1 MFKKDFLYYFHT
13 PIGYIVIGI
22 YLLAITLF
30 LWVVPG
36 EYNILD
42 SGYAQVDGLFR
53 LSPWLFMML
62 CPALC
67 MRLFAEEV
75 QTGTWVLLKTKPIA
89 LSRLVWEKFAA
100 AWTLVVIAQL
110 PCLVHY
116 LVVYLLAEPTG
127 NIDSG
132 AFFGAFL
139 GLIFL
144 SAAFC
149 AICTWASSLTRS
161 QIVAFIIGLLCCF
174 LLFYGFDLASSLF
187 SNGKIANAIKWFG
200 FSSHYISI
208 SRGVIDLKDIVYFAS
223 VSVIFLVFT
232 QLRMAKK

>member
-1 MFKKDFLYYFHT
+1 MFKKDFAYYFHT

-30 LWVVPG
+30 LWVIPG

-67 MRLFAEEV
+67 MHLFAEEM
-75 QTGTWVLLKTKPIA
+75 QRGTWVLLKIKPISLWCIVVA
-89 LSRLVWEKFAA
+89 KFLA
-100 AWTLVVIAQL
+100 AWVLVIIAQL
-110 PCLVHY
+110 PCLIHY
-116 LVVYLLAEPTG
+116 LITYLIAEPTG
-127 NIDSG
+127 NIDTG

-139 GLIFL
+139 GLLFL
-144 SAAFC
+144 SASFC
-149 AICTWASSLTRS
+149 SISAWASSLTHS

-174 LLFYGFDLASSLF
+174 LLFYGFDLAGSLF
-187 SNGKIANAIKWFG
+187 SNGKIANVIKYFG

-208 SRGVIDLKDIVYFAS
+208 SRGVIDIKDLTYF
-223 VSVIFLVFT
+223 VSISIIFLVLT
-232 QLRMAKK
+232 KIRMSKN